1 MINQTTPATKNNPV
15 LFVIVLIIIFVG
27 ARYYLP
33 CLSAQEGTT
42 KQPPHPTQSQ
52 ESPRTSELI
61 VLKHSRAKDITKPLE
76 MLLPA
81 IKVYPDE
88 IRNAVQVYNTPQ
100 LIEEA
105 KAIIQSNDV
114 PYKQAI
120 ITLQIAEISRSKSK
134 TIGIELTN
142 YSWNLPTL
150 LPPRVGRLTEEQV
163 VDLFPGIVQL
173 KGEKADVNIKANPKV
188 LVVGNQRATFGA
200 GDRVPIPIT
209 QTQVI
214 SGQIA
219 QTTSIQFEEVG
230 VKLQVTPHIFEKEN
244 ELLLEITGEVSSIGR
259 TTPQG
264 YPQIATRNID
274 SAIRIKSDWTA
285 VIGGLLKE
293 EDRKVRIGIPFLM
306 DVPLLGYVFSST
318 KLEKVIT
325 EVQIYITPQIVSSQQ
340 FNPPVVPDKR

>member
-1 MINQTTPATKNNPV
+1 M
-15 LFVIVLIIIFVG
+15 
-27 ARYYLP
+27 
-33 CLSAQEGTT
+33 
-42 KQPPHPTQSQ
+42 
-52 ESPRTSELI
+52 
-61 VLKHSRAKDITKPLE
+61 
-76 MLLPA
+76 
-81 IKVYPDE
+81 
-88 IRNAVQVYNTPQ
+88 YNTPQ

-120 ITLQIAEISRSKSK
+120 ITMQVAEISRSKSK
-134 TIGIELTN
+134 TIGIELAKYT
-142 YSWNLPTL
+142 WDLPTL
-150 LPPRVGRLTEEQV
+150 LPPRVERLTTEDV
-163 VDLFPGIVQL
+163 SDLFPGLVHL

-188 LVVGNQRATFGA
+188 LVVSNQKATFGA

-219 QTTSIQFEEVG
+219 QTTSIQFEEIG

-274 SAIRIKSDWTA
+274 SQIRLKSDWTA
-285 VIGGLLKE
+285 VLGGLLKE
-293 EDRKVRIGIPFLM
+293 EDRKIKVGIPFLM
-306 DVPLLGYVFSST
+306 DIPLLGYLFRST

-325 EVQIYITPQIVSSQQ
+325 EVQIYITPQIVSSEQ
-340 FNPPVVPDKR
+340 FTPPSTPLPTEQPAPPDKK